1 MQNDL
6 PIENL
11 SQEELADR
19 VEKLSLEYIKAC
31 QDNFLLFVKQTIQ
44 MNMDIIKL

>member
-11 SQEELADR
+11 SQEALADR
-19 VEKLSLEYIKAC
+19 VEKLHLEYIKAC
-31 QDNFLLFVKQTIQ
+31 QDNFLLFVKHLQHC
-44 MNMDIIKL
+44 N